1 MIRFRKSTFNDRP
14 ALLNL
19 IEEGFAFEGEQI
31 DPKEGSEHRT
41 LFAYLYSKS
50 SWNPDWVQ
58 IAEDEGRI
66 VAAAGYFPQTLSF
79 EEITVPAG
87 AISPVV
93 TFPAYRSQKLARKCL
108 GQLMDDLAGKGV
120 PLVFLWVLPLYYPKL
135 GFVPLLPR
143 YKTRL
148 LPKQVQAHCIGLQES
163 SGNLR
168 QCRFEDLSQIAGL
181 YMQNQENY
189 WLQPIRNLDWWQER
203 YREIGIDS
211 AFIKEVPFP
220 KKENLLVWENTL
232 GEISGYLNYSEEYFN
247 YILQPNDQ
255 KVVISES
262 AAKDVDCAMLMI
274 GNFLKLLKSHQTLYI
289 RGTPD
294 HSVNTA
300 LYRLGGTH
308 LEPAP
313 LAGMFKVTD
322 WTSLFTYLSPLLRRR
337 VSSLQQTFRNEIR
350 YRWSVNGLSIEL
362 IIKNQLVNTIVSQ
375 AATVPKMDHNVM
387 LTRLVFGQYCYS
399 ELEPL
404 EDNRAEILKILFPPK
419 YPFIWDANYLY

>member
-14 ALLNL
+14 ALLDL

-31 DPKEGSEHRT
+31 DPKEGAEHRM
-41 LFAYLYSKS
+41 LFSYLYSKS
-50 SWNPDWVQ
+50 TWNPDWVR

-79 EEITVPAG
+79 EEIAIPAG

-93 TFPAYRSQKLARKCL
+93 TLPAYRSQKLARKCL
-108 GQLMDDLAGKGV
+108 DQVMDDLAGQGV
-120 PLVFLWVLPLYYPKL
+120 PLVFLWGLPFYYPKL

-148 LPKQVQAHCIGLQES
+148 LPKQAQAHDVRFQEL

-168 QCRFEDLSQIAGL
+168 QCRFEDLSQIDGL
-181 YMQNQENY
+181 YKKNRENY

-203 YREIGIDS
+203 YREIGIDG

-232 GEISGYLNYSEEYFN
+232 CEISGYLNYSEEYFN
-247 YILQPNDQ
+247 YILQPNDE

-262 AAKDVDCAMLMI
+262 AAKDVESAMLMI
-274 GNFLKLLKSHQTLYI
+274 ESFLKLLKPHQTLYV

-294 HSVNTA
+294 HFVNVA

-308 LEPAP
+308 LDPAP

-322 WTSLFTYLSPLLRRR
+322 WTSLFRYLSPLLCRR
-337 VSSLQQTFRNEIR
+337 VSGQHRTFEDEIC

-362 IIKNQLVNTIVSQ
+362 IIKKQLVNTIVTT
-375 AATVPKMDHNVM
+375 AVTVPEMDHNVM
-387 LTRLVFGQYCYS
+387 LTRLVFGQYHHS
-399 ELEPL
+399 ELQAF
-404 EDNRAEILKILFPPK
+404 EDNQAEILMILFPPK